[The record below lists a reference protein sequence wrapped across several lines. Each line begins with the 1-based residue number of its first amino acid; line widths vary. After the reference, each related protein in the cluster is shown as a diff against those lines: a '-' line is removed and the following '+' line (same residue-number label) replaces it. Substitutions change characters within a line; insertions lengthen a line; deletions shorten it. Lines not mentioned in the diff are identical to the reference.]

1 MPENRIKL
9 RTRPEAVGQNKTIG
23 HIEIMFEE
31 SYTLISLFAVQNK
44 ENVRLD

>member
-1 MPENRIKL
+1 M
-9 RTRPEAVGQNKTIG
+9 GQNKTIG

-31 SYTLISLFAVQNK
+31 SYTLIISLFAIQNK